1 METFSKPQSKAKLPT
16 KAVIIAARMGTLMK
30 QEKNFSTP
38 GSLLDRYVCAVA

>member
-30 QEKNFSTP
+30 QEIFFHP
-38 GSLLDRYVCAVA
+38 WIPA